1 MQPDYHKQLPMQH
14 DLQVPQFAH
23 RLLKDHQKQETIK
36 NAYSRVRATL
46 DSIKEDKLKEREKFI
61 SMMQAIKFEDE
72 LKEKLRRENL
82 KDTKSTLEKQM
93 KYKQEQRDQDEKF
106 HKSFVSVGGLP
117 SYVDL
122 EQRTFSQDGSLEG
135 RPVQK
140 RTTMS
145 LVTKSQIRDELK
157 KQIAE
162 RESSKKQEKQQDL
175 DYGMR
180 LNLMARNMQK
190 KDQERIMKQREMQ
203 FKLMTSQW
211 NDMIKDKE
219 ELKEIEKIFKN

>member
-1 MQPDYHKQLPMQH
+1 M
-14 DLQVPQFAH
+14 
-23 RLLKDHQKQETIK
+23 
-36 NAYSRVRATL
+36 RATL
-46 DSIKEDKLKEREKFI
+46 DTIKEDKLKEREKFI

-72 LKEKLRRENL
+72 LKERLRRENL

-140 RTTMS
+140 RNTMS

-162 RESSKKQEKQQDL
+162 RESSRSK
-175 DYGMR
+175 
-180 LNLMARNMQK
+180 RNSK
-190 KDQERIMKQREMQ
+190 
-203 FKLMTSQW
+203 TST
-211 NDMIKDKE
+211 MG
-219 ELKEIEKIFKN
+219 

>member
-1 MQPDYHKQLPMQH
+1 M
-14 DLQVPQFAH
+14 
-23 RLLKDHQKQETIK
+23 
-36 NAYSRVRATL
+36 
-46 DSIKEDKLKEREKFI
+46 
-61 SMMQAIKFEDE
+61 
-72 LKEKLRRENL
+72 
-82 KDTKSTLEKQM
+82 
-93 KYKQEQRDQDEKF
+93 
-106 HKSFVSVGGLP
+106 
-117 SYVDL
+117 
-122 EQRTFSQDGSLEG
+122 
-135 RPVQK
+135 QK
-140 RTTMS
+140 RNTTS
-145 LVTKSQIRDELK
+145 LVTKSQIRDELQ